1 MPVASADAT
10 SSTTIS
16 QVSQGVEEVRRGVP
30 VASSDATSNT
40 TISQVSQG
48 VDSDATSNTTISQVS
63 QGVEEVHVSDTSFK
77 APSFRVGIYHT
88 PLEFLEAA
96 LECQHPYDVCEVED
110 DVARLILANL
120 AKPPLQLAKQR
131 LQAVTRVSQLKKE
144 LAAEEARFKAT
155 LPPHVLRV
163 LGSKPLLLWARLLE
177 ETGFQDMGVWGL
189 MLGTDLTGVPSK
201 SPLYGEKVKLA
212 ATSHE
217 NLLRAA
223 PWRNR
228 ELIGRQAHSTD
239 PNHQEILWNET
250 LKERDKGFIQGP
262 FASLEEVAESVGC
275 KADDLCVTRRFLILQ
290 GTDPKTGAPK
300 PRVIDDAKESMINS
314 AYTALEL
321 LSLHDLD
328 YVAGLAAFMGKVI
341 SAGPGFRHVFSDG
354 KVLPGVVHAGYGPKP
369 KVKGRCLD
377 LSKAYKQVPIS
388 SKSLP
393 LGVILVHDPKSG
405 KPVFF
410 TTASMPFGCPA
421 SVFSFNRI
429 SRSLL
434 HLLRHLLSIV
444 GGVFYDDYALLET
457 ASCCGMA
464 SKVACSLLDQR
475 GWLYA
480 RDDDKGKDFDESFSL
495 LGARID
501 LSELHDGYLQVSNK
515 PGRKLKLLEM
525 LEGVLA
531 SPESSRQAAKS
542 IHSVLNFMNG
552 STLGQHLKLAA
563 RAFANLS
570 SSPECPSVQDL
581 TLLVGHTKKALDE
594 ALPRRWKCHSA
605 GRPIVILTD
614 GSYEKGRAL
623 WGAVVLDREDNLKA
637 VHHGAVPERLL
648 VQWRS
653 LGIEQIICQVETY
666 AAVLVRHYYA
676 QRLHQRK
683 AIFFIDNEASRW
695 TLIKASSP
703 SASML
708 ALARAFY
715 LPEACYPCATWI
727 ERVPTASN
735 LADLP
740 SRGKHREAAEM
751 IKGKSF
757 GDISL
762 PDDLLAELI
771 KPDGLPVTVSLF
783 RVSL

>member
-1 MPVASADAT
+1 
-10 SSTTIS
+10 
-16 QVSQGVEEVRRGVP
+16 
-30 VASSDATSNT
+30 
-40 TISQVSQG
+40 
-48 VDSDATSNTTISQVS
+48 
-63 QGVEEVHVSDTSFK
+63 
-77 APSFRVGIYHT
+77 
-88 PLEFLEAA
+88 
-96 LECQHPYDVCEVED
+96 
-110 DVARLILANL
+110 
-120 AKPPLQLAKQR
+120 
-131 LQAVTRVSQLKKE
+131 
-144 LAAEEARFKAT
+144 
-155 LPPHVLRV
+155 
-163 LGSKPLLLWARLLE
+163 
-177 ETGFQDMGVWGL
+177 
-189 MLGTDLTGVPSK
+189 ML
-201 SPLYGEKVKLA
+201 
-212 ATSHE
+212 
-217 NLLRAA
+217 
-223 PWRNR
+223 
-228 ELIGRQAHSTD
+228 
-239 PNHQEILWNET
+239 
-250 LKERDKGFIQGP
+250 
-262 FASLEEVAESVGC
+262 
-275 KADDLCVTRRFLILQ
+275 
-290 GTDPKTGAPK
+290 
-300 PRVIDDAKESMINS
+300 
-314 AYTALEL
+314 
-321 LSLHDLD
+321 
-328 YVAGLAAFMGKVI
+328 
-341 SAGPGFRHVFSDG
+341 SDG
-354 KVLPGVVHAGYGPKP
+354 NVLPGVVHEGYGPKP

-377 LSKAYKQVPIS
+377 LSKAYKQVPVS

-405 KPVFF
+405 EPVFF
-410 TTASMPFGCPA
+410 TTASMPFGCSA

-434 HLLRHLLSIV
+434 HLLCHLLSIV
-444 GGVFYDDYALLET
+444 SGVFYDDYALLET

-464 SKVACSLLDQR
+464 SKAACSLLDQL

-525 LEGVLA
+525 LDGVLA

-542 IHSVLNFMNG
+542 IHGVLNFMNG

-605 GRPIVILTD
+605 GRPIVVLTD

-637 VHHGAVPERLL
+637 VHHGTVPEQLL

-676 QRLHQRK
+676 RRLHQRR

-715 LPEACYPCATWI
+715 LPESCYPCATWI

-762 PDDLLAELI
+762 PNDLLAELI
-771 KPDGLPVTVSLF
+771 KPDGLPV
-783 RVSL
+783 

>member
-1 MPVASADAT
+1 MT
-10 SSTTIS
+10 
-16 QVSQGVEEVRRGVP
+16 
-30 VASSDATSNT
+30 SSDATSNT

-63 QGVEEVHVSDTSFK
+63 QGAEEVRVSDTSFK
-77 APSFRVGIYHT
+77 APSFRVGIHHT

-110 DVARLILANL
+110 DAARLILANL
-120 AKPPLQLAKQR
+120 AKSPLQLAKQR
-131 LQAVTRVSQLKKE
+131 LQAITRVSQLKKE

-239 PNHQEILWNET
+239 PKHQEILWNET
-250 LKERDKGFIQGP
+250 LKERDKGFVQGP
-262 FASLEEVAESVGC
+262 FSSLEEAAKSVGC
-275 KADDLCVTRRFLILQ
+275 QADDLCVTRRFLILQ
-290 GTDPKTGAPK
+290 GTDPKTGEPK

-341 SAGPGFRHVFSDG
+341 SAGPGFRHVLSDG
-354 KVLPGVVHAGYGPKP
+354 NVLPGVVHEGYGPKP

-377 LSKAYKQVPIS
+377 LSKAYKQVPVS

-393 LGVILVHDPKSG
+393 LGVILVHDPRSG
-405 KPVFF
+405 EPVFF
-410 TTASMPFGCPA
+410 TTASMPFGCSA

-444 GGVFYDDYALLET
+444 SGVFYDDYALLET

-464 SKVACSLLDQR
+464 SKAACSLLDQL

-525 LEGVLA
+525 LDGVLA

-542 IHSVLNFMNG
+542 IHGVLNFMNG

-605 GRPIVILTD
+605 GRPIVVLTD

-637 VHHGAVPERLL
+637 VHHGTVPEQLL
-648 VQWRS
+648 MQWRS

-676 QRLHQRK
+676 RRLHQRR

-715 LPEACYPCATWI
+715 LPESCYPCATWI

-762 PDDLLAELI
+762 PNDLLAELI
-771 KPDGLPVTVSLF
+771 KPDGLPVSFF